1 MPIWHDFRLA
11 VRRFAPLFPRCLL
24 LFSAP
29 FPATPSD
36 IDDDKNFSG
45 SEMRSYRGSL
55 TVLERAAKAWRM
67 QPHSFVLQ
75 LGDIIDGQNS
85 GKYGQGLSKFPA
97 DGSESDVAL
106 HRVLALF
113 SRYGWSSDKI
123 YSAVGNHEFYCW
135 PERLVVASKIPQ
147 ISACTSAAG
156 SGPGHMFQSFSPAVG
171 WRVIILDAY
180 DVSIIGRP
188 PHDPA
193 FKEAMDLLRSNN
205 PNILPD
211 GSASAN
217 FLTDLCAR
225 PPYHLPLPAALTF
238 LCCSVGLSR
247 RFVPYNG
254 AVGRVQMDWLKGSA
268 FPALHSL
275 PLTIAQPL
283 SINAVQ
289 TANSSSC
296 AATFPFFRL
305 RQYHRACCG
314 IFKRSSTSSASTTPL
329 AQTGLA
335 E

>member
-1 MPIWHDFRLA
+1 
-11 VRRFAPLFPRCLL
+11 
-24 LFSAP
+24 
-29 FPATPSD
+29 
-36 IDDDKNFSG
+36 
-45 SEMRSYRGSL
+45 MRSYRGSL

-275 PLTIAQPL
+275 SLTIAQPL

-296 AATFPFFRL
+296 AATFPFFRR